1 MSSGADDDD
10 VYPTGRIDNAL
21 TLKPMIL
28 SITLRFNDVLDASRL
43 HAALCTLLSTGN
55 WRRLGGRL
63 RKPLASSPSQTLEVH
78 VPRAFTASRP
88 PVAFSHED
96 LSDTPVAQHPLGKDL
111 PDVDGTATAT
121 AGLFHPGEHFRDF
134 AAAPAFPDT
143 IDGFVDR
150 DVPVV
155 SLRVTNFQDATLV
168 AVGVPHLLFDAMAL
182 GELLR
187 AWSLVL
193 AGRQDEVPPVVGAR
207 SDILYDAADPA
218 RRQPGE
224 EPWVLR
230 DVYLV
235 GFSFLLFV
243 MRFLWGVLTE
253 RTIEGRV
260 VFMPKHVLAKLRASA
275 LADIADGPSATASW
289 VSEGDV
295 LFAWV
300 SRVVS
305 LGQGRWPRPL
315 NGINAVN
322 LRGRLPET
330 TAPSGAGGAVYA
342 GNFVTSSFMPVSVA
356 EARGPLGLVAAKYRA
371 ALTAQM
377 TPQQA
382 LWTLRASRTAVDK
395 GQDASVVCGA
405 PPTGELFSMTNWLK
419 ADIAGSAEFA
429 PAVLLPAGR
438 EDGQGGGGNV
448 SKQQK
453 KHVPGRIVYVHAQLH
468 AQSATIRN
476 TLGVVGK
483 DQDGNVWMQGF
494 FPPRTW
500 DVVRKEL
507 DELNE
512 KYAE

>member
-21 TLKPMIL
+21 SIKPMVL
-28 SITLRFNDVLDASRL
+28 SLTLRFNDVLDASRL
-43 HAALCTLLSTGN
+43 HGTLCTLLSTGD

-63 RKPLASSPSQTLEVH
+63 RKPLASSPSSQTLEIH
-78 VPRAFTASRP
+78 VPHVFSASRP
-88 PVAFSHED
+88 SVAFSHED
-96 LSDTPVAQHPLGKDL
+96 LSDTPITQHPLGKDL
-111 PDVDGTATAT
+111 PRVGSTATAT

-134 AAAPAFPDT
+134 AAAPAFPST
-143 IDGFVDR
+143 IQGFVDND
-150 DVPVV
+150 DVPML

-168 AVGVPHLLFDAMAL
+168 AVGVPHLLVDAMAL

-193 AGRQDEVPPVVGAR
+193 AGRQDEVPPVLGAR
-207 SDILYDAADPA
+207 DDILYDAADPA
-218 RRQPGE
+218 RRRPDE
-224 EPWVLR
+224 EPWVLQ
-230 DVYLV
+230 DVYLA
-235 GFSFLLFV
+235 GFAFLLFV
-243 MRFLWGVLTE
+243 VRFLWGLLTE
-253 RTIEGRV
+253 RTIESRV
-260 VFMPKHVLAKLRASA
+260 VFLPQHILAKLRASA
-275 LADIADGPSATASW
+275 LADIAATPDTTTSW

-295 LFAWV
+295 LLAWA
-300 SRVVS
+300 SRVAS

-315 NGINAVN
+315 NAVNAVN
-322 LRGRLPET
+322 MRGRLPET
-330 TAPSGAGGAVYA
+330 TPPSGTGGVYA
-342 GNFVTSSFMPVSVA
+342 RNFITLSFMPVSVA

-371 ALTAQM
+371 ALTAQT

-395 GQDASVVCGA
+395 GQDANVICGA

-419 ADIAGSAEFA
+419 ADIVGSADFA
-429 PAVLLPAGR
+429 PAVVVPGSGG
-438 EDGQGGGGNV
+438 DQGG
-448 SKQQK
+448 SKR
-453 KHVPGRIVYVHAQLH
+453 KHVPGRIVYLHTQLH
-468 AQSATIRN
+468 AQSALVRN

-500 DVVRKEL
+500 DALRKEL

-512 KYAE
+512 RYAE